1 MATYNI
7 SVIPGDGIGVEVIAE
22 GVRVLDQ
29 VAVNHDIDLRFE
41 HHPWGSDYYFE
52 HGCMMPE
59 GALELLQGQDAIY
72 LGAVGDPRLQDNVTL
87 NGLILPIRR
96 TFQQFA
102 NVRPAILFAGVASPL
117 AGKTPGAI
125 DCVLVREN
133 TEGEYSQVGGR
144 VHQLSESEVAI
155 QTSVFSFRGTERIVR
170 YAFDLAVQREKK
182 QKVTSITKSNAMGYG
197 MTLWDEVF
205 EKVALEYP
213 TVQTESLLVDAAC
226 MDLIRRPEDFD
237 VIVASNL
244 FGDIL
249 SEITAAI
256 TGSLGLAASANL
268 DPTRNHPSMFE
279 SVHGSAPDIA
289 GQGVANPLATI
300 LAGHMM
306 LEFLEETEAAD
317 AVYRAVVQYLK
328 ECPNKTAD
336 LGGTAT
342 CREATDQILAFL

>member
-1 MATYNI
+1 MKTYNI
-7 SVIPGDGIGVEVIAE
+7 SVIPGDGIGGEVIAA
-22 GVRVLDQ
+22 GVRVLEQ
-29 VAVNHDIDLRFE
+29 VAAICAIDLRFE

-52 HGCMMPE
+52 HGAMMPE
-59 GALELLQGQDAIY
+59 GALELLQDQDAIY

-96 TFQQFA
+96 TFQQYA
-102 NVRPAILFAGVASPL
+102 NVRPAFLFEGVTSPL
-117 AGKTPGAI
+117 AGKKIGSI
-125 DCVLVREN
+125 DCVVVREN

-144 VHQLSESEVAI
+144 VHSRSEAEVAI

-170 YAFDLAVQREKK
+170 YAFDLAVQRGKK

-205 EKVALEYP
+205 ETVAQEYP
-213 TVQTESLLVDAAC
+213 SVQTESILVDAAC
-226 MDLIRRPEDFD
+226 MDLIRRPEDFN

-306 LEFLEETEAAD
+306 LEFLNEKEAAD
-317 AVYRAVVQYLK
+317 AVYQAVVRYLK

-342 CREATDQILAFL
+342 CGEATDQILAFL

>member
-1 MATYNI
+1 MKTYNI

-22 GVRVLDQ
+22 GVRVLER
-29 VAVNHDIDLRFE
+29 VAATHDIDLHLE
-41 HHPWGSDYYFE
+41 HHPWGSEHYFE

-59 GALELLQGQDAIY
+59 GALDLLKDQDAIY

-102 NVRPAILFAGVASPL
+102 NVRPAFLFEGVESPL
-117 AGKTPGAI
+117 AGKQPGAI

-144 VHQLSESEVAI
+144 VHQLSEAEVAI

-170 YAFDLAVQREKK
+170 YAFDLAVQRDKK

-205 EKVALEYP
+205 EKVAEEYP
-213 TVQTESLLVDAAC
+213 AVETESLLVDAAC
-226 MDLIRRPEDFD
+226 MDLIRRPEDFE

-268 DPTRNHPSMFE
+268 DPTRKHPSMFE

-289 GQGVANPLATI
+289 GKGVANPLATI

-306 LEFLEETEAAD
+306 LEFLEEKETSASI
-317 AVYRAVVQYLK
+317 YQAVVRYLK

-342 CREATDQILAFL
+342 CREAGDQVLAFL

>member
-22 GVRVLDQ
+22 GVRVLEQ

-52 HGCMMPE
+52 YGCMMPE
-59 GALELLQGQDAIY
+59 GALELLKGQDAIY

-102 NVRPAILFAGVASPL
+102 NVRPAFLFAGVVSPL
-117 AGKTPGAI
+117 AGKMPGAI

-268 DPTRNHPSMFE
+268 DPTRKHPSMFE

-342 CREATDQILAFL
+342 SREATDQILAFL

>member
-1 MATYNI
+1 MKRFLGPASLAACIWLAGGGMASAQDGDADTR
-7 SVIPGDGIGVEVIAE
+7 PGSTTWFGDTGLWFVPTGEILPDTASE
-22 GVRVLDQ
+22 
-29 VAVNHDIDLRFE
+29 
-41 HHPWGSDYYFE
+41 
-52 HGCMMPE
+52 
-59 GALELLQGQDAIY
+59 ELAKFDAIY
-72 LGAVGDPRLQDNVTL
+72 LGAIGDPRLQDNVTL

-102 NVRPAILFAGVASPL
+102 NVRPAFLFEGVASPL
-117 AGKTPGAI
+117 ADKNPGAI
-125 DCVLVREN
+125 DCVVVREN

-144 VHQLSESEVAI
+144 VHQLSEAEVAV
-155 QTSVFSFRGTERIVR
+155 QTSIFSFRGTERIVR
-170 YAFDLAVQREKK
+170 YACDMAVTREKK
-182 QKVTSITKSNAMGYG
+182 LKVTSITKSNAMGYG

-205 EKVALEYP
+205 EKVAQEYP
-213 TVQTESLLVDAAC
+213 TVQIESLLVDAAC

-289 GQGVANPLATI
+289 GKGVANPVATI

-306 LEFLEETEAAD
+306 LEFLNEKEAAD
-317 AVYRAVVQYLK
+317 AVYRAVVRYLK
-328 ECPNKTAD
+328 KSPNKTAD

-342 CREATDQILAFL
+342 CRKVGNEILGFL